1 MLQLVLSWLLGRIY
15 YIDYGQY
22 NVGDSSLLKWGA
34 TILEPFGYLLGM
46 DGYISCLH
54 LGFPA
59 NEIVLAI
66 IIMSYM
72 ATGSL
77 LELEDII
84 QH

>member
-1 MLQLVLSWLLGRIY
+1 M
-15 YIDYGQY
+15 DYSQY
-22 NVGDSSLLKWGA
+22 KCRRFKPFEMKA

-46 DGYISCLH
+46 DGYIVLAFI

-59 NEIVLAI
+59 NEIVIPI

-77 LELEDII
+77 LELETLSALRAFINGWT
-84 QH
+84 